1 MKAAPKRQPL
11 LHILGCIFE
20 YSESLVDRFLCT
32 LHKMVIFA
40 GIVHAR
46 SVLSV
51 QISTIKNCIMKRV
64 FVFQDFKSQKFW
76 SIDVVGTDVTVNYG
90 KLGTDGQTQVKN
102 YATTEEAEK
111 AADKL
116 IAEKTKKGYVETA
129 EETAREMKVEA
140 KKYTLSYD
148 EYENN
153 VNLLDKILK
162 DKHLSEYK
170 QITIGC
176 WDYEGDDCSAL
187 LQGMIENK
195 EKFAQIEGLFWG
207 DIEQEEQEISWIEQ
221 ADISPLLDAMPKLKD
236 LKIKGTNNLR
246 LGKTS
251 RPELRSLEIISGGLP
266 TEVVEDILGSDFP
279 NLEKLILYVGVED
292 YGFEANIE
300 IFRPDSITE
309 ERKNLYTEQICTI
322 LKKVPQW
329 DVLTVRN
336 KIWKTDWWTLPVLN
350 SEEQD
355 EVVKMFLESDILPQL
370 ETMDISAGVLK
381 DEGAQLLLDNMDKIA
396 HLKFINMRYN
406 YLSKD
411 MKKQLQNLPMKIDIA
426 ETEEADEYDGELW
439 YYPMITE

>member
-1 MKAAPKRQPL
+1 
-11 LHILGCIFE
+11 
-20 YSESLVDRFLCT
+20 
-32 LHKMVIFA
+32 
-40 GIVHAR
+40 
-46 SVLSV
+46 
-51 QISTIKNCIMKRV
+51 MKRV

-76 SIDVVGTDVTVNYG
+76 SIEVVGTDITVNYG

-111 AADKL
+111 AASKL

-176 WDYEGDDCSAL
+176 WDYEGGDCSAL

-279 NLEKLILYVGVED
+279 NL
-292 YGFEANIE
+292 
-300 IFRPDSITE
+300 
-309 ERKNLYTEQICTI
+309 
-322 LKKVPQW
+322 
-329 DVLTVRN
+329 
-336 KIWKTDWWTLPVLN
+336 
-350 SEEQD
+350 
-355 EVVKMFLESDILPQL
+355 
-370 ETMDISAGVLK
+370 
-381 DEGAQLLLDNMDKIA
+381 
-396 HLKFINMRYN
+396 
-406 YLSKD
+406 
-411 MKKQLQNLPMKIDIA
+411 
-426 ETEEADEYDGELW
+426 
-439 YYPMITE
+439 